1 MSDQHS
7 FLSVDSYS
15 RSQAAEHMLNTAIT
29 QAKIGESFEEYLEI
43 FDKFYADDVQV
54 SSETQHEPI
63 RGKARVGSLLL
74 NFLVPLHVMAEVGG
88 LAISI
93 KETTIS
99 GDAANEIHSAWTL
112 NIVGVSGKTCTLN
125 WRTFRKWNGSRVVY
139 EHHYDQQR
147 SGEPLTFDDLGFDMI
162 EPVAGVQGGQG

>member
-63 RGKARVGSLLL
+63 RGKARVGLTSPKL
-74 NFLVPLHVMAEVGG
+74 PSPASCYGRSWG
-88 LAISI
+88 PS
-93 KETTIS
+93 
-99 GDAANEIHSAWTL
+99 DIH
-112 NIVGVSGKTCTLN
+112 
-125 WRTFRKWNGSRVVY
+125 
-139 EHHYDQQR
+139 
-147 SGEPLTFDDLGFDMI
+147 
-162 EPVAGVQGGQG
+162 

>member
-1 MSDQHS
+1 MSEQQS

-15 RSQAAEHMLNTAIT
+15 RSQTAEHMLNTAIIR
-29 QAKIGESFEEYLEI
+29 AKISQSFEEYLEI

-54 SSETQHEPI
+54 SSETQTEPI

-74 NFLVPLHVMAEVGG
+74 NFLVPLHVMTEVGG

-93 KETTIS
+93 KQTTIS

-112 NIVGVSGKTCTLN
+112 NIVGVSGRTCTLK
-125 WRTFRKWNGSRVVY
+125 WRSLRKWKGSRVVY

-162 EPVAGVQGGQG
+162 GPVAGFQVGQG